1 MALYQG
7 IASAMWLFVDTRCPL
22 RGCGVGPRLRVE
34 AFSLRLHCGA
44 SLRWGGRGVRPY
56 VIFCWATMFIDEAK
70 IRVKAGDGGN
80 GCMAFRRE
88 KFVPRGGPSGGDGGK
103 GGDIWMESSERHNT
117 LVHFRFNPEYKAERG
132 RHGEGAKKTGRDG
145 EGIVLKVPVG
155 TIVFDE
161 DTGEKVHDFSR
172 ADERVVIARGGRG
185 GRGNAQFATSTH
197 QAPREHE
204 DGRPGEERNFRLE
217 LKLLADVGLVGYPNV
232 GKSTLISVISAA
244 RPKVADYPFTTLEP
258 NLGVVAVGDSPNV
271 ETRLASSPRAKK
283 TRQAASLTSRRNEVS
298 FVVADIPGLIEGA
311 HAGSGLGTQ
320 FLRHIERTRLLV
332 HMVDVSDSSGRAD
345 VVKDVDVIRGELA
358 SFGAGLETKPT
369 LMIASKIDVANPEK
383 LKKLKQWATRKK
395 LKLYPISAVTGEGIE
410 KLKYAMAEGV
420 EKVRKTLTGAQG
432 ETKIPRSS
440 G

>member
-1 MALYQG
+1 
-7 IASAMWLFVDTRCPL
+7 
-22 RGCGVGPRLRVE
+22 
-34 AFSLRLHCGA
+34 
-44 SLRWGGRGVRPY
+44 
-56 VIFCWATMFIDEAK
+56 MFIDEAK

-88 KFVPRGGPSGGDGGK
+88 KYVPRGGPSGGDGGH

-132 RHGEGAKKTGRDG
+132 RHGEGSKKTGRDG

-155 TIVFDE
+155 TIVYDE

-172 ADERVVIARGGRG
+172 PDERVVIARGGRG

-204 DGRPGEERNFRLE
+204 EGRPGEERNFRLE

-258 NLGVVAVGDSPNV
+258 NLGVVLAGDKGK
-271 ETRLASSPRAKK
+271 E
-283 TRQAASLTSRRNEVS
+283 ES

-311 HAGSGLGTQ
+311 HTGSGLGTQ

-332 HMVDVSDSSGRAD
+332 HMVDVSDSSGRPD
-345 VVKDVDVIRGELA
+345 VVKDVEVIRGELA
-358 SFGAGLETKPT
+358 SFGAGLEDKPT
-369 LMIASKIDVANPEK
+369 LMVASKIDVANPEK
-383 LKKLKQWATRKK
+383 LKKLKQWTTRKK
-395 LKLYPISAVTGEGIE
+395 LTLYAISAVTGEGIE
-410 KLKYAMAEGV
+410 KLKYAMAEEV
-420 EKVRKTLTGAQG
+420 DKARKMVAGSE
-432 ETKIPRSS
+432 ETQTSKSS
-440 G
+440 A